1 MNPSR
6 LVKKIADDD
15 YALDVIQ
22 GDQVLVT
29 SPMIVGEKGSE
40 WEGSLVFTKEY
51 LLSLMQL
58 GVKHRLLNPDDIHTS
73 SL

>member
-22 GDQVLVT
+22 GDHVLVT
-29 SPMIVGEKGSE
+29 SPVIVGEQGSE

-58 GVKHRLLNPDDIHTS
+58 GLKHRLLNPDDIHTP

>member
-1 MNPSR
+1 MNQNN
-6 LVKKIADDD
+6 LVKEIADDD

-29 SPMIVGEKGSE
+29 SPVIVGEKGSE

-51 LLSLMQL
+51 LRSLLQL
-58 GVKHRLLNPDDIHTS
+58 GLKHRLLNPDDIRSTRM
-73 SL
+73 